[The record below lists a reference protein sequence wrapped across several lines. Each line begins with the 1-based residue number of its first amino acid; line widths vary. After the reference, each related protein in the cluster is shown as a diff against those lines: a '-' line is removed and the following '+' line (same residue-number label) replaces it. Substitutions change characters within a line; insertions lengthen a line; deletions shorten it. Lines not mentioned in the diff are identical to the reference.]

1 MKTKYYVSA
10 ASVLKDYVSVEELES
25 IFDERKYQ
33 DLGNGFEGIVIDD
46 FKGKK
51 VVMWKDDMY
60 NRYLQEYKVDSDGE
74 FEMDEEWAEIY
85 DLKSLTKDVRIELNM
100 TQKELAEIL
109 GCNYQ
114 TLQRWEYGTKK
125 PSAKYLIK
133 LLELKSK
140 D

>member
-100 TQKELAEIL
+100 TQKQLAAIL
-109 GCNYQ
+109 GCHYQ
-114 TLQRWEYGTKK
+114 VLQRWEYGTAS
-125 PSAKYLIK
+125 PSSKYLLK
-133 LLELKSK
+133 LLELSK

>member
-1 MKTKYYVSA
+1 MKTKYYVS
-10 ASVLKDYVSVEELES
+10 VKTKLENYVSVDELES
-25 IFDERKYQ
+25 IFDESKYH

-60 NRYLQEYKVDSDGE
+60 NRYLQELKVDEDGE
-74 FEMDEEWAEIY
+74 FEMDEEWTKIY
-85 DLKSLTKDVRIELNM
+85 DLKSLTKDVRTELNM
-100 TQKELAEIL
+100 TQKELAKLL

-114 TLQRWEYGTKK
+114 TLQRWEYGTVS
-125 PSAKYLIK
+125 PSSKYLLK
-133 LLELKSK
+133 LLELSK